1 MADQT
6 KSASDAR
13 PRIGVPFRMLKE
25 QTAGNRVA
33 IDRYLKAVRLGG
45 AEPVEVR
52 LDLASDELR
61 RLAESLDGIALS
73 GSPAD
78 VAPALYHAPQH
89 SQTNAADPARDRT
102 DFALIEHCFAEQK
115 PILAICYGIQSLNV
129 YLGGTLVQDIPTEVE
144 KAVEHDVEDDSSPET
159 FHTVRVEPGSRLAEM
174 AHQVA
179 EVRVNS
185 SHHQSVLAPGRGLR
199 VTARAADGVVEALEG
214 TSKDHW
220 VTAVQ
225 WHPER
230 LVEDDALSLALFR
243 ELTLA
248 ARKAAVRA

>member
-25 QTAGNRVA
+25 QNTGDRVA

-52 LDLASDELR
+52 LDLAPDELR
-61 RLAESLDGIALS
+61 KLAESLDGIALT

-78 VAPALYHAPQH
+78 VAPALYHAPRH
-89 SQTNAADPARDRT
+89 PQTNAADPARDRT

-174 AHQVA
+174 AHQA
-179 EVRVNS
+179 AGVRVNS